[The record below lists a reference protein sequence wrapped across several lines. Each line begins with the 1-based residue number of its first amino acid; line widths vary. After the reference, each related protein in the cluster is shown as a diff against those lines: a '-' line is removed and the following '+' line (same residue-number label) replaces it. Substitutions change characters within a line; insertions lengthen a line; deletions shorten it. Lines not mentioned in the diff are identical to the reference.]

1 MSTDS
6 CTCSELRRAAR
17 AVTLLYDNAFR
28 SSGLLSTQLG
38 VLHVI
43 YKSDSIRIS
52 HLAKELGMDRT
63 TLTRN
68 LSVLQRQGFIKISSG
83 KDNRTR
89 IVTITNKGRT
99 TIAKAIPLWNDVQN
113 KVKEQMGETLWN
125 ELMVNLSQFVKVA
138 DQLNET
144 K

>member
-113 KVKEQMGETLWN
+113 TVKAQMGETLWN

-138 DQLNET
+138 DQLNES

>member
-38 VLHVI
+38 ALHVI

-138 DQLNET
+138 DQLNES